1 MTLTGI
7 VSVSLWDRNLFGVR
21 LSDEKV
27 ETVAIGHSQWS
38 VMMGTEE

>member
-1 MTLTGI
+1 MTLTGV
-7 VSVSLWDRNLFGVR
+7 VSVSWDRSLFGVR

-38 VMMGTEE
+38 VVMGTKE